1 MSKKKG
7 FETLLLEAGAYP
19 ILPIN
24 SIVFHSINGEFR
36 FVYADQPLKR
46 SKRHKRHKKSKT
58 EQFSQSTISL
68 TTDSSMDTIN
78 ETIDIEEELCVVEIP
93 MSIDLPSASDS
104 SYVEMSAAEKLKS
117 QTFSPAKGG
126 AMTPIAGAAA
136 SKVAKKKKT
145 RRDSGTSSEEE
156 RWLDA
161 IESGKLEQVDD
172 ELKKIKD
179 PKLMTARQRAMYE
192 RSIDKDQSLVS
203 DSLQALPTGYK
214 EKILTAEAMQKA
226 ALKSQKRKQLA
237 DEKREKDKKKT
248 MDRLLKKQETKAT
261 KVNKNKSIKVTVP
274 LISYRDSIHEGTFL
288 TFPPL
293 EQYPVKAYGPI
304 ESPKPIACA
313 VCTLNTKRYNC
324 AKTNAPLCSFKCYK
338 INIQSI
344 EKIVC

>member
-1 MSKKKG
+1 
-7 FETLLLEAGAYP
+7 
-19 ILPIN
+19 
-24 SIVFHSINGEFR
+24 
-36 FVYADQPLKR
+36 
-46 SKRHKRHKKSKT
+46 
-58 EQFSQSTISL
+58 
-68 TTDSSMDTIN
+68 MDTIN

-93 MSIDLPSASDS
+93 MCADLPSASDS

-117 QTFSPAKGG
+117 QTFNAAVKGG
-126 AMTPIAGAAA
+126 GSGSGGGLVATIGGSA
-136 SKVAKKKKT
+136 SKLTAKKKRT

-192 RSIDKDQSLVS
+192 RSIDKEQTLGHGSL
-203 DSLQALPTGYK
+203 LALPTGYK
-214 EKILTAEAMQKA
+214 EKILTAEAIQKA

-261 KVNKNKSIKVTVP
+261 KANKNKPIKVTVP
-274 LISYRDSIHEGTFL
+274 LISYRDSIAGGAFL
-288 TFPPL
+288 TFPL
-293 EQYPVKAYGPI
+293 LNEYAVRAHGPI
-304 ESPKPIACA
+304 ESPKPIVCA
-313 VCTLNTKRYNC
+313 VCTTNTKRYNC

-338 INIQSI
+338 VNI
-344 EKIVC
+344 ERIVCQM

>member
-1 MSKKKG
+1 MCVYIR
-7 FETLLLEAGAYP
+7 FD
-19 ILPIN
+19 
-24 SIVFHSINGEFR
+24 FHLIYTFK
-36 FVYADQPLKR
+36 FCFDFADQPLKR
-46 SKRHKRHKKSKT
+46 SKRHKRHKKTKM
-58 EQFSQSTISL
+58 EQLSQSTISL

-93 MSIDLPSASDS
+93 MSTDLPSASDS

-117 QTFSPAKGG
+117 QTFNPAKGG
-126 AMTPIAGAAA
+126 LVAQIGGPT
-136 SKVAKKKKT
+136 SKLTKKKKT

-192 RSIDKDQSLVS
+192 RSIDKEQTLGNVSL
-203 DSLQALPTGYK
+203 LALPTGYK
-214 EKILTAEAMQKA
+214 EKILTAEAIQKA

-261 KVNKNKSIKVTVP
+261 KANKNKPIKVTVP
-274 LISYRDSIHEGTFL
+274 LISYRDSIAGGAFL
-288 TFPPL
+288 TFPL
-293 EQYPVKAYGPI
+293 LNEYAVRAHGPI
-304 ESPKPIACA
+304 ESPKPIVCA
-313 VCTLNTKRYNC
+313 VCTTNTKRYNC

-338 INIQSI
+338 VNI
-344 EKIVC
+344 ERIVCQM